1 MALANAER
9 EFVAHL
15 NGSCLS
21 PIAILCKE
29 ELYGI
34 NISAKVLS
42 QNGQKEIYREIKS
55 SYENLTQ
62 DIHSL
67 AEDFISNDAHLIILE
82 Q

>member
-1 MALANAER
+1 
-9 EFVAHL
+9 L

-29 ELYGI
+29 DVYGI

-42 QNGQKEIYREIKS
+42 QNGQKEIYREIRS
-55 SYENLTQ
+55 SHENLTK

-67 AEDFISNDAHLIILE
+67 ADDFISNDAHLMILE
-82 Q
+82 